1 VWLPF
6 IGVGRGDGRPGS
18 GGELSR
24 GRQLRERR
32 RGDWRRVMRGNEGHG
47 TPVHLVHLR
56 DEEGDGQRLL
66 AQWHTDL
73 QPAAAASVNQGR
85 RQPSLVG
92 WFGLRWVRKLD
103 RFQ

>member
-32 RGDWRRVMRGNEGHG
+32 RGDWRRVMRRNEGHG
-47 TPVHLVHLR
+47 MPVHLIHSR
-56 DEEGDGQRLL
+56 DEEGDG
-66 AQWHTDL
+66 
-73 QPAAAASVNQGR
+73 
-85 RQPSLVG
+85 
-92 WFGLRWVRKLD
+92 
-103 RFQ
+103 